1 MAAAPTALA
10 SIVEANSLSE
20 RDVDLPGPGEDRPGP
35 AEAEPDP
42 ADRRPRTIAVVIM
55 AVISL
60 LAVGIIWRM
69 VRTVLQGRQEA
80 GRSDGERQP

>member
-10 SIVEANSLSE
+10 SIVEANSLPDQ
-20 RDVDLPGPGEDRPGP
+20 DVDSPGRPDDQPGQ
-35 AEAEPDP
+35 AESDP